1 MPPQDGQTA
10 RHCQMGGHKFCITWF
25 KSAVDENL
33 LIWRARNMNKHGDD
47 LSNFKQWFDLRQ
59 DYFAAIKYL
68 KRIGEDLPDKAQLLS
83 ARREQMQKY
92 IDKAD
97 DIHAASSLLT
107 HIHVGG
113 RSLSMEE
120 QRTRLQNQRDSRR
133 K

>member
-1 MPPQDGQTA
+1 
-10 RHCQMGGHKFCITWF
+10 
-25 KSAVDENL
+25 
-33 LIWRARNMNKHGDD
+33 MNKHGDD
-47 LSNFKQWFDLRQ
+47 LSNFKPWFDLRQ

-97 DIHAASSLLT
+97 DIHVASSLRKPSPESLPPTAASSSPEYYCLCAAQVMVT
-107 HIHVGG
+107 AKSAETITDAGKRG
-113 RSLSMEE
+113 RLWIFCQE
-120 QRTRLQNQRDSRR
+120 